1 VGFRRNGD
9 ASLKMILVGVW
20 VRLQHPD
27 RPQTVDPVNP
37 SRPLVY
43 PVQLVDDVASRVR
56 SVVDAD
62 DFVGVGIRRNA
73 TAYLDPIAC
82 CLA

>member
-1 VGFRRNGD
+1 
-9 ASLKMILVGVW
+9 MILVGVW